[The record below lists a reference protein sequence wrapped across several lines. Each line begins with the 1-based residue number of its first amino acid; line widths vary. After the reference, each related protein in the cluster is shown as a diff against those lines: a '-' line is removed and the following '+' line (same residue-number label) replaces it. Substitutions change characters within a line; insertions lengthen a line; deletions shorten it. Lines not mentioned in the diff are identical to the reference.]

1 MPRARKYDGV
11 VYRRAGT
18 EIWWIRYRDRKGIAR
33 RESSQTADWQQAN
46 KRLRERLQARDE
58 NLLEVVR
65 RGETLAF
72 GQWADLFLE
81 NYSKPP
87 LRAAKTH
94 KANQRCIKH
103 LKVAFGAT
111 RLVDVTADSIDL
123 YLRERL
129 RQRIQIKAKLGYKQ
143 HGAIKAT
150 TIHQEFRVLRRM
162 LNVAVRKKLLAINPC
177 SGVEFPVAV
186 KGLFRPHYITW
197 SEQQRIESHGPQYLR
212 NVVRIITE
220 TGLRIYK
227 ELAPMRKDQVD
238 QQNAVV
244 WIPDS
249 KTSNGVAEVP
259 LTSLAMEAFKSQMAI
274 SGEGPFLF
282 PSNRIP
288 SGHQT
293 TFKTVWRRTLR
304 RAKIPYF
311 RIYDLRSTYATRL
324 SAGGVADEWV
334 TQMLRQTD
342 AQVFKKYS
350 QMKLQMKREA
360 LEKLNRRTNEVAPTA
375 ADPLLTAPVC
385 TVAVQ

>member
-11 VYRRAGT
+11 IYRRAGT
-18 EIWWIRYRDRKGIAR
+18 EFWWIRYRDRKGIAR
-33 RESSQTADWQQAN
+33 RESSQTADWQEAN
-46 KRLRERLQARDE
+46 KKLRERLQARDD

-65 RGETLAF
+65 KGEHLAF
-72 GQWADLFLE
+72 GQWADFFLE

-87 LRAAKTH
+87 MRAEKTH
-94 KANQRCIKH
+94 EANERCIKH
-103 LKVAFGAT
+103 FKAAFGT
-111 RLVDVTADSIDL
+111 SPLVDITADSIDL

-129 RQRIQIKAKLGYKQ
+129 RQRVSIKTKLGFKQ
-143 HGAIKAT
+143 LRAIKPT

-162 LNVAVRKKLLAINPC
+162 FSVAVRKKLLATNPC

-186 KGLFRPHYITW
+186 KGFFRPHYITW

-212 NVVRIITE
+212 NAVRIITE

-227 ELAPMRKDQVD
+227 ELTPMRKDQVD
-238 QQNAVV
+238 LQNAVV

-249 KTSNGVAEVP
+249 KTPNGTAEVP
-259 LTSLAMEAFKSQMAI
+259 LSPLAIEAFKNQTAI
-274 SGEGPFLF
+274 AGEGPFLF
-282 PSNRIP
+282 PSYRIHG
-288 SGHQT
+288 GHQT
-293 TFKTVWRRTLR
+293 TFKTVWRKTLR
-304 RAKIPYF
+304 RAEIPYF

-334 TQMLRQTD
+334 TQMLRQSD

-360 LEKLNRRTNEVAPTA
+360 LEKLNRRANEMVPTA
-375 ADPLLTAPVC
+375 TDTLMAASMR